1 MKYALTIPAR
11 MAVSMSLAMRIKECR
26 ELKKG
31 AYGPEYWEKEEQDAL
46 TAYVEIFGYE
56 YQG

>member
-1 MKYALTIPAR
+1 MKYELTIPAR

-26 ELKKG
+26 KLKEG
-31 AYGPEYWEKEEQDAL
+31 AYGEYWEKEEQDAR